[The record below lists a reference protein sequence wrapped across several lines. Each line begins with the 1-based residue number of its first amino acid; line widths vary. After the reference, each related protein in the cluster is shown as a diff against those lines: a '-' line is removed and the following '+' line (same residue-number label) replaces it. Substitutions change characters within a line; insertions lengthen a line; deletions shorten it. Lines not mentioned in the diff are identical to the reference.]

1 MFCADFDE
9 GTHRFLGSLAAP
21 RRRATKIA
29 CAGSVADRVVR
40 VYNAWMIQFVLR
52 SILFYRRSHLVV
64 MLAVAVSTAVIG
76 GSLIVGDSVRASLRQ
91 MTLSRLGGISH
102 ILHSPRFVREQLAD
116 ELSKS
121 DLSLLQTSHAA
132 PGLLLPCSVEKKTVD
147 GQLRRAASVTIL
159 GLRET
164 DWTML
169 DGGDVAAPKD
179 SGIVLGFRTATEL
192 NAVVGDSVSV
202 WVELPS
208 SIPRDSL
215 LGERENISLEM
226 VLTVDGVLPES
237 AGASRFSL
245 QPAQQLPYNAF
256 VSLSTFQQRLNLE
269 AREASR
275 RNPIARPARVNTIL
289 VGSDDGPAESDVRSD
304 TALATLMK
312 SDADNADSLQ
322 SELQKT
328 LTMADLG
335 LRVRPIEPSGF
346 LSVESDSMIL
356 ENAVSDAVMKAAENM
371 GMSAAPTLV
380 YLMNEINAADRAD
393 TNSRYSMYSIVAG
406 LDFHQTTPLGP
417 FRLSDDQPVPK
428 LNDDEVMLSA
438 WLAEDLQVKV
448 GDTVQICWHEVGS
461 HGDLPETHHSFVVKG
476 ILKPED
482 PVSIDRDLTPFV
494 EGVTDVDS
502 FSDWKQPFEMEMN
515 RITPRDDSW
524 WEDHKATP
532 KAFVSLATA
541 EKFWASRFGHYTS
554 IRVASPG
561 VKLPADRLAVLSD
574 RLALEMRTIVD
585 PGKLGLGF
593 RPVRAE
599 GLQAAVGANNFTYLF
614 LGFSSFLI
622 LSAILLAALMFQL
635 SVQQRV
641 AQIGLMEAV
650 GFPARRARRFFVVEG
665 VTVAFCGSFLGAIAA
680 VYFAKLMIFCLTTWW
695 IGAIGTQFLK
705 LDLQPVRLATAA
717 GISLVLAAIVIWN
730 AVRKSSQRGPREL
743 LAGLT
748 SDDLPANRRPIWNR
762 VMGLSLLLALIT
774 AIVLPTAIITNV
786 LPEKEAF
793 GGMSWKIVGFFLA
806 GFSWLAVG
814 LLLLRRS
821 LQRRAGDAVEGSQVS
836 SLTGLSLANAARNPQ
851 RSLLTTA
858 LIAFATFVIVAVGAG
873 RRNPVSETPD
883 LKSGNGGFSLVA
895 ESSSP
900 ILFDMNTVDGRARL
914 NLNTTAPTTLPD
926 NTRFFSF
933 RMQPGQD
940 ASCLNLFQ
948 ATLPTLL
955 GATDDFIARG
965 GFRFADTPGDNPW
978 IALDKPLPDT
988 KSPASAGSL
997 PTIPVIGDMNT
1008 LQYSLKKGMGGI
1020 ILAPDDQNPK
1030 FALQVV
1036 GMLDGSVF
1044 QGVLV
1049 MSDANLQRIAPD
1061 VSGSR
1066 YFLIETP
1073 DAGPSA
1079 DQAASSLE
1087 TALQPYGMDTERVS
1101 RRLADFLAVQNTYLS
1116 TFQMLGGLGL
1126 LVGTFGLAAVMM
1138 RNVIERRAEIALLRS
1153 LGFRWFRIVWLV
1165 LAENTLLLFW
1175 GILTGS
1181 AAALIAM
1188 LPHLLSTGADIPWI
1202 ELAVTLGAVLIIGT
1216 LAAVFPIYTS
1226 LRIPIREVLT
1236 TE

>member
-1 MFCADFDE
+1 
-9 GTHRFLGSLAAP
+9 
-21 RRRATKIA
+21 
-29 CAGSVADRVVR
+29 
-40 VYNAWMIQFVLR
+40 MINFILR
-52 SILFYRRSHLVV
+52 SLLFYRRSHLVV

-102 ILHSPRFVREQLAD
+102 VLHSPRFVREQLAE

-121 DLSLLQTSHAA
+121 SVPLVKTSHTA
-132 PGLLLPCSVEKKTVD
+132 PGLLFPGSVEKKTAD
-147 GQLRRAASVTIL
+147 GQLRRAASVSIL
-159 GLRET
+159 GLRES
-164 DWTML
+164 DWAMF
-169 DGGDVAAPKD
+169 DSRDVAAPKD

-192 NAVVGDSVSV
+192 SAVVGDSVSV

-226 VLTVDGVLPES
+226 VLTVEGVLPES

-269 AREASR
+269 AREASP
-275 RNPIARPARVNTIL
+275 RNPIARPARINTIL
-289 VGSDDGPAESDVRSD
+289 VGCDQRSAGSDVRSD
-304 TALATLMK
+304 TALAALMK
-312 SDADNADSLQ
+312 TDADHAASLQ
-322 SELQKT
+322 IALQRT

-335 LRVRPIEPSGF
+335 LRVRPIEAGGF
-346 LSVESDSMIL
+346 LSVESVSMIL
-356 ENAVSDAVMKAAENM
+356 EDAVSDAVLQAAENM
-371 GMSAAPTLV
+371 GMSAAPSLV
-380 YLMNEINAADRAD
+380 YLMNEISAADRTD
-393 TNSRYSMYSIVAG
+393 QKTRYSMYSIVAG
-406 LDFHQTTPLGP
+406 VDFQQGPPLGP
-417 FRLSDDQPVPK
+417 FRLSDDLPMPE
-428 LNDDEVMLSA
+428 LNDDEIILSA

-448 GDTVQICWHEVGS
+448 GDPVQTRWHEVGS
-461 HGDLPETHHSFVVKG
+461 HGDLPETHHGFVVQG

-482 PVSIDRDLTPFV
+482 PVSINRDLTPFV

-502 FSDWKQPFEMEMN
+502 FSDWKQPFKMEMN

-524 WEDHKATP
+524 WENHNATP

-541 EKFWASRFGHYTS
+541 EKFWASRFGRYTS

-561 VKLPADRLAVLSD
+561 VALPADRLAVLSD
-574 RLALEMRTIVD
+574 RLDLEMRSLVEL
-585 PGKLGLGF
+585 GKLSLGF

-599 GLQAAVGANNFTYLF
+599 GLQAAVGANNFTALF

-650 GFPARRARRFFVVEG
+650 GFPARRARRFFVGEG
-665 VTVAFCGSFLGAIAA
+665 VTVAFCGSIVGAIAA
-680 VYFAKLMIFCLTTWW
+680 VYFAKLMIFGLTTWW
-695 IGAIGTQFLK
+695 IGAIGTQFLI
-705 LDLQPVRLATAA
+705 LDLQPVRLAIAA
-717 GISLVLAAIVIWN
+717 GGSLMLAAIVIWN

-748 SDDLPANRRPIWNR
+748 SDDLPANRRPIRNK
-762 VMGLSLLLALIT
+762 VMRLSLLMTLIAAIALP
-774 AIVLPTAIITNV
+774 AAVITNM

-821 LQRRAGDAVEGSQVS
+821 LQRRAGDAVEGSQIS
-836 SLTGLSLANAARNPQ
+836 SLTGLALANAARNPQ

-873 RRNPVSETPD
+873 RRNPASETPD

-900 ILFDMNTVDGRARL
+900 ILFDLNTTEGQARL
-914 NLNTTAPTTLPD
+914 NLNVAAPTTLPD
-926 NTRFFSF
+926 NVKVFSF

-955 GATDDFIARG
+955 GATDEFIARG

-978 IALDKPLPDT
+978 SSLVKPLSDRT
-988 KSPASAGSL
+988 SPTGRGLL
-997 PTIPVIGDMNT
+997 PTIPVIGDLNT
-1008 LQYSLKKGMGGI
+1008 LQFSLKKGMGGI
-1020 ILAPDDQNPK
+1020 IFAPDDQNPK

-1049 MSDANLQRIAPD
+1049 MSDANLKRIAPD
-1061 VSGSR
+1061 GSGSR
-1066 YFLIETP
+1066 YFLVATS
-1073 DAGPSA
+1073 DAGASV
-1079 DQAASSLE
+1079 DQAAFALE

-1101 RRLADFLAVQNTYLS
+1101 RRLADFLSVQNTYLS

-1236 TE
+1236 SE

>member
-1 MFCADFDE
+1 M
-9 GTHRFLGSLAAP
+9 
-21 RRRATKIA
+21 
-29 CAGSVADRVVR
+29 ADRAAC
-40 VYNAWMIQFVLR
+40 VYNSPMIRFILR

-91 MTLSRLGGISH
+91 MTLRRLGGISH

-116 ELSKS
+116 DLSKS
-121 DLSLLQTSHAA
+121 DVDLLRTSHAA
-132 PGLLLPCSVEKKTVD
+132 PGLLLPCSVEKKTPD
-147 GQLRRAASVTIL
+147 GQLRRAASVSIL
-159 GLRET
+159 GLRAQ
-164 DWTML
+164 DWSMF
-169 DGGDVAAPKD
+169 DSGDVAAPKD
-179 SGIVLGFRTATEL
+179 AGIVLGFRTATEL
-192 NAVVGDSVSV
+192 NAVVGDTVSV

-226 VLTVDGVLPES
+226 VLTVEGVLAES
-237 AGASRFSL
+237 AGASGFSL
-245 QPAQQLPYNAF
+245 QSAQQLPYNAF
-256 VSLSTFQQRLNLE
+256 VSLATFQERLNLE

-275 RNPIARPARVNTIL
+275 RNPVARPARVNTIL
-289 VGSDDGPAESDVRSD
+289 VGGSQRPAERDVLSDSG
-304 TALATLMK
+304 LARLMK
-312 SDADNADSLQ
+312 SDADNAASLQ
-322 SELQKT
+322 NELQKI

-335 LRVRPIEPSGF
+335 LRVRQIEAGGF
-346 LSVESDSMIL
+346 LSVESESMIV
-356 ENAVSDAVMKAAENM
+356 EDGVSDAVLKAADKM

-380 YLMNEINAADRAD
+380 YLMNEMNAANRAD
-393 TNSRYSMYSIVAG
+393 TKSRYSMYSIIAG
-406 LDFHQTTPLGP
+406 MDFQQASPLGP
-417 FRLSDDQPVPK
+417 FRLNDDQPVPT
-428 LNDDEVMLSA
+428 LNDDQIILSA
-438 WLAEDLQVKV
+438 WLAEDLQVRV
-448 GDTVQICWHEVGS
+448 GDTVQTRWHEVGS
-461 HGDLPETHHSFVVKG
+461 HGDLPETHHTFIVQG

-482 PVSIDRDLTPFV
+482 PVSINRDLTPFV

-502 FSDWKQPFEMEMN
+502 FSDWKQPFDMEMS

-541 EKFWASRFGHYTS
+541 EKFWASRFGRYTS

-561 VKLPADRLAVLSD
+561 VALPADRLNLLSD
-574 RLALEMRTIVD
+574 RLALEMQPLVEPI
-585 PGKLGLGF
+585 KLGLGF

-599 GLQAAVGANNFTYLF
+599 GLQAAVGANDFTQLF
-614 LGFSSFLI
+614 LGFSFFLI

-650 GFPARRARRFFVVEG
+650 GFPARRARQFFVGEG
-665 VTVAFCGSFLGAIAA
+665 VAVAACGGLVGAIAA
-680 VYFAKLMIFCLTTWW
+680 VFFGKLMIYGLTTWW
-695 IGAIGTQFLK
+695 IGAIGTQFLQ

-717 GISLVLAAIVIWN
+717 GTSLLLATIVIWN

-748 SDDLPANRRPIWNR
+748 SDGLPASRHPIWNR
-762 VMGLSLLLALIT
+762 LMGLSLLMTLIA
-774 AIVLPTAIITNV
+774 AISLPAAVITGL
-786 LPEKEAF
+786 LPDKEAF

-806 GFSWLAVG
+806 GFSSLAVG

-821 LQRRAGDAVEGSQVS
+821 LQRRTGDAVEGSHIAT
-836 SLTGLSLANAARNPQ
+836 LTGLSVANAARNPQ

-873 RRNPVSETPD
+873 RRNPVSETPN

-895 ESSSP
+895 QSSSP
-900 ILFDMNTVDGRARL
+900 VLFDMNTADGRARL
-914 NLNTTAPTTLPD
+914 NLNTTPQTTLPD
-926 NTRFFSF
+926 KTTVYSF

-978 IALDKPLPDT
+978 STLLTPMPDT
-988 KSPASAGSL
+988 ISPASPIPL

-1008 LQYSLKKGMGGI
+1008 LQFSLKKGLGAM
-1020 ILAPDDQNPK
+1020 ILAPDDKNPR

-1036 GMLDGSVF
+1036 GMLDSSVF

-1049 MSDANLQRIAPD
+1049 MSDANLKRIAPD

-1066 YFLIETP
+1066 YFLVETP
-1073 DAGPSA
+1073 DAGSSA
-1079 DQAASSLE
+1079 EQVAASLE

-1116 TFQMLGGLGL
+1116 TFQLLGSLGL

-1188 LPHLLSTGADIPWI
+1188 LPHLLSTGADIPWL
-1202 ELAVTLGAVLIIGT
+1202 ELTATLGAVLVIGT
-1216 LAAVFPIYTS
+1216 VAAVFPIHAS

-1236 TE
+1236 SE

>member
-1 MFCADFDE
+1 MFLF
-9 GTHRFLGSLAAP
+9 
-21 RRRATKIA
+21 I
-29 CAGSVADRVVR
+29 
-40 VYNAWMIQFVLR
+40 LR
-52 SILFYRRSHLVV
+52 SLIFYRRSHLVV

-76 GSLIVGDSVRASLRQ
+76 GSLIVGDSVRASLRD
-91 MTLSRLGGISH
+91 MTLSQLGGISH
-102 ILHSPRFVREQLAD
+102 ILHSPRFVRESLAD
-116 ELSKS
+116 EFSRS
-121 DLSLLQTSHAA
+121 DVPLLKTSHAA
-132 PGLLLPCSVEKKTVD
+132 PGLLLPGSVEKKTAD
-147 GQLRRAASVTIL
+147 GQLRRATSVSIM
-159 GLRET
+159 GLRPG
-164 DWTML
+164 DWTL
-169 DGGDVAAPKD
+169 LNTGEVAAPGA
-179 SGIVLGFRTATEL
+179 SGIVLGFRTAAEL
-192 NAVVGDSVSV
+192 SATVGDSVSV

-226 VLTVDGVLPES
+226 VLTVEGVLPET

-256 VSLSTFQQRLNLE
+256 VSLATFQQRLNLE
-269 AREASR
+269 ERVPSP

-289 VGSDDGPAESDVRSD
+289 VGSDQRPAASDVRSN
-304 TALATLMK
+304 TGLAAMMK
-312 SDADNADSLQ
+312 SDGDNTTVLQAQLRKSLA
-322 SELQKT
+322 
-328 LTMADLG
+328 MADLG
-335 LRVRPIEPSGF
+335 LRSRLIETGGF
-346 LSVESDSMIL
+346 LSIESDSMIL
-356 ENAVSDAVMKAAENM
+356 EDTTSNAVLEAAVNR

-380 YLMNEINAADRAD
+380 YLINEMNAADRTD
-393 TNSRYSMYSIVAG
+393 ENSRYSMYSIVAG
-406 LDFHQTTPLGP
+406 LDFNQNAPLGP

-428 LNDDEVMLSA
+428 LSDDEIILSA

-448 GDTVQICWHEVGS
+448 GDTIRTRWHEVGS

-482 PVSIDRDLTPFV
+482 PVSINPDLTPFV
-494 EGVTDVDS
+494 EGVTNVDS
-502 FSDWKQPFEMEMN
+502 FSDWDQPFEMEMG
-515 RITPRDDSW
+515 RITDRDDAY
-524 WEDHKATP
+524 WESHRATP

-541 EKFWASRFGHYTS
+541 EKFWASRFGRYTS

-561 VKLPADRLAVLSD
+561 VSLPAERLQLLSE
-574 RLALEMRTIVD
+574 RLSVEIPPLID
-585 PGKLGLGF
+585 PAKLGLGF

-599 GLQAAVGANNFTYLF
+599 GLQAAVGANDFTQLF
-614 LGFSSFLI
+614 LGFSFFLI

-635 SVQQRV
+635 SIQQRV

-650 GFPARRARRFFVVEG
+650 GFPAGRARRFFVSEG
-665 VTVAFCGSFLGAIAA
+665 VTVAFCGSVLGAIAA
-680 VYFAKLMIFCLTTWW
+680 VYFAKLMIHGLMTWW
-695 IGAIGTQFLK
+695 IGAIGTQFLQ
-705 LDLQPVRLATAA
+705 LDLQPARLATAMA
-717 GISLVLAAIVIWN
+717 ISLVLTAVVIWN
-730 AVRKSSQRGPREL
+730 AVRKSSRREPREL

-748 SDDLPANRRPIWNR
+748 SDDLPSSQRPTWNR
-762 VMGLSLLLALIT
+762 VMRLSLLLALAAAIGLPIAIT
-774 AIVLPTAIITNV
+774 ANLLPSQ
-786 LPEKEAF
+786 EAF
-793 GGMSWKIVGFFLA
+793 GGMSWKVVGFFLA
-806 GFSWLAVG
+806 GFAWLATG
-814 LLLLRRS
+814 LLLLQKS
-821 LQRRAGDAVEGSQVS
+821 LQRRAGDAVEGSQIA
-836 SLTGLSLANAARNPQ
+836 SLTGLSLANASRNPM

-895 ESSSP
+895 ESSLP
-900 ILFDMNTVDGRARL
+900 ILFDMNTAEGRTRL
-914 NLNTTAPTTLPD
+914 NLNTTPTTTLGEK
-926 NTRFFSF
+926 TSVFGF

-948 ATLPTLL
+948 AKLPTLL
-955 GATDDFIARG
+955 GATDDFIQRG
-965 GFRFADTPGDNPW
+965 GFRFADTPGESPW
-978 IALDKPLPDT
+978 KKLAESLPDT
-988 KSPASAGSL
+988 TLPNSATPL

-1008 LQYSLKKGMGGI
+1008 LQFSLKKGINDI
-1020 ILAPDDQNPK
+1020 ILMPDAQNPA

-1049 MSDANLQRIAPD
+1049 MSDDNLKRIAPEL
-1061 VSGSR
+1061 SGLR
-1066 YFLIETP
+1066 YFLIETD
-1073 DAGPSA
+1073 DAGTSA
-1079 DQAASSLE
+1079 DQTSSALE

-1153 LGFRWFRIVWLV
+1153 LGFRGFRIVWLI

-1188 LPHLLSTGADIPWI
+1188 LPHLLSTGADIQWV
-1202 ELAVTLGAVLIIGT
+1202 ELAMTLSAVLMIGT
-1216 LAAVFPIYTS
+1216 LAAVFPIYAA
-1226 LRIPIREVLT
+1226 LKVPIREVLT
-1236 TE
+1236 AE

>member
-1 MFCADFDE
+1 
-9 GTHRFLGSLAAP
+9 
-21 RRRATKIA
+21 
-29 CAGSVADRVVR
+29 
-40 VYNAWMIQFVLR
+40 MIQFILR
-52 SILFYRRSHLVV
+52 SIMFYRRSHLVV

-76 GSLIVGDSVRASLRQ
+76 GSLIVGDSVRGSLRQ

-102 ILHSPRFVREQLAD
+102 ILHSQRFVRELLAD

-121 DLSLLQTSHAA
+121 DLELLRTSHAA
-132 PGLLLPCSVEKKTVD
+132 PGLLLPGSVEKKTPD
-147 GQLRRAASVTIL
+147 GQLRRAASVSIL
-159 GLRET
+159 GLRAA
-164 DWTML
+164 DWTLL
-169 DGGDVAAPKD
+169 DGGDVAAPKE

-226 VLTVDGVLPES
+226 VLTVEGVLPES

-269 AREASR
+269 TRDASPRNLVARA
-275 RNPIARPARVNTIL
+275 ARVNTIL
-289 VGSDDGPAESDVRSD
+289 VGSNQRPAESDLRSD
-304 TALATLMK
+304 AALVTLMK
-312 SDADNADSLQ
+312 SDADNAAGLQ
-322 SELQKT
+322 TQLQKT

-335 LRVRPIEPSGF
+335 LRVRPVEASGF
-346 LSVESDSMIL
+346 LSIESDSMIL
-356 ENAVSDAVMKAAENM
+356 EDAISDAVLKAVDKL

-380 YLMNEINAADRAD
+380 YLINEVNAANRTDVK
-393 TNSRYSMYSIVAG
+393 SRYSMYSIIAG
-406 LDFHQTTPLGP
+406 LNFDQTPPLGP
-417 FRLSDDQPVPK
+417 FQLSDDRPVPK
-428 LNDDEVMLSA
+428 LNDDEIVLST
-438 WLAEDLQVKV
+438 WLAEDLQVKI
-448 GDTVQICWHEVGS
+448 GDTVQTRWHDVGS
-461 HGDLPETHHSFVVKG
+461 HGELPETHHSFVVKG
-476 ILKPED
+476 ILKPVD
-482 PVSIDRDLTPFV
+482 PVSINRDLTPFV

-502 FSDWKQPFEMEMN
+502 FSDWDQPFEMEMN
-515 RITPRDDSW
+515 RITPRDDAY
-524 WEDHKATP
+524 WEAHKATP

-541 EKFWASRFGHYTS
+541 EKFWASRFGRYTS

-561 VKLPADRLAVLSD
+561 VVLPADRLKILSE
-574 RLALEMRTIVD
+574 RLALEMQPLVE

-599 GLQAAVGANNFTYLF
+599 GLQAAVGANDFTQLF
-614 LGFSSFLI
+614 LGFSFFLI
-622 LSAILLAALMFQL
+622 LSAILLAGLMFQL
-635 SVQQRV
+635 GVQQRV

-650 GFPARRARRFFVVEG
+650 GFPARRARQFFVSEG
-665 VTVAFCGSFLGAIAA
+665 VAVAFCGSIVGAVTA
-680 VYFAKLMIFCLTTWW
+680 VYFAKLMIYGLTTWW
-695 IGAIGTQFLK
+695 VGAIGTQFLE
-705 LDLQPVRLATAA
+705 LDLQPARLATAA

-730 AVRKSSQRGPREL
+730 AVRKSSGRGPREL

-748 SDDLPANRRPIWNR
+748 SDDMPASHRPIWNAILQ
-762 VMGLSLLLALIT
+762 VTLLMALVAAIGLPA
-774 AIVLPTAIITNV
+774 AIIANL
-786 LPEKEAF
+786 LPAKEAF
-793 GGMSWKIVGFFLA
+793 GGMSWKVVGFFLA

-814 LLLLRRS
+814 LLLLQRS
-821 LQRRAGDAVEGSQVS
+821 LQRRAGNAVEGSLIS

-873 RRNPVSETPD
+873 RRNPASETPD

-895 ESSSP
+895 ESSLP
-900 ILFDMNTVDGRARL
+900 VLFDMNTDEGRTRL
-914 NLNTTAPTTLPD
+914 NLNVSPQTTLPD
-926 NTRFFSF
+926 NTRVFSF

-955 GATDDFIARG
+955 GAADEFIKRG
-965 GFRFADTPGDNPW
+965 GFRFADTPGENPW
-978 IALDKPLPDT
+978 NKLNRQLAETTSAASPLP
-988 KSPASAGSL
+988 L

-1008 LQYSLKKGMGGI
+1008 LQFSLKKGIGGI
-1020 ILAPDDQNPK
+1020 ILAPDAQNPK

-1049 MSDANLQRIAPD
+1049 MSDANLKRIAPEL
-1061 VSGSR
+1061 SGSR
-1066 YFLIETP
+1066 YFLIETAEARTSV
-1073 DAGPSA
+1073 DQTSSA
-1079 DQAASSLE
+1079 LE
-1087 TALQPYGMDTERVS
+1087 TALQPYGMDTEHVS

-1175 GILTGS
+1175 GILTGT

-1202 ELAVTLGAVLIIGT
+1202 ELGITLGAVLIIGT
-1216 LAAVFPIYTS
+1216 FSAVFPIYAS

-1236 TE
+1236 SE